1 MEKFT
6 DVAAEYLLKP
16 CTTRWLYIGK
26 VCVRLLEQIDNI
38 QTYFL
43 THLPQQK
50 GFNYKDGVGNSER
63 YKRIK

>member
-50 GFNYKDGVGNSER
+50 GFNYKD
-63 YKRIK
+63 